1 MFYIRVSFLNLNVLQ
16 SVYTFQQLGTQTQ
29 EDMALFIMAGIAPS
43 PMLQA
48 ATQRSHSGTSTASTV
63 MGVKRAGPSHGGIIC
78 TIALGDVGPI
88 EQVGDMIWD
97 ARRMRWIKLRSGK
110 RKNSDEDLS
119 EDVFPGY

>member
-78 TIALGDVGPI
+78 TIAPGDVGPI

-97 ARRMRWIKLRSGK
+97 ARRMWIKLRSGK